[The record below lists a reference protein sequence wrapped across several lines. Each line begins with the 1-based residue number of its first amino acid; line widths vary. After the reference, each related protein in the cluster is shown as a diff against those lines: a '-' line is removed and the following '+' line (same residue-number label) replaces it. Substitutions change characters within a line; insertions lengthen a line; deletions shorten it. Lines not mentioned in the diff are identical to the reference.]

1 MALMKIPRTLP
12 RLSAPVFNDVENR
25 MRKFFETAFE
35 PELFPQAL
43 GLTPPTEIV
52 ETDEALFLTAELPG
66 MEKKD
71 VEIVVEEGVLII
83 RGEKVEEKFDGKD
96 AKPADEIRKFHL
108 VERSY
113 GSFQRAFTLPRT
125 VDASKIAADFDKGV
139 LKVVMPKLEEAKI
152 KGRKIPI
159 G

>member
-1 MALMKIPRTLP
+1 MALMKIQRPIPRVGM
-12 RLSAPVFNDVENR
+12 PVFDEVENR
-25 MRKFFETAFE
+25 MRKFLENAFE

-43 GLTPPTEIV
+43 GLMPPTEIF
-52 ETDEALFLTAELPG
+52 ETDDALVLTAELPG

-71 VEIVVEEGVLII
+71 VDIVVEDGVLFI
-83 RGEKVEEKFDGKD
+83 RGEKLEEKVNGKEGKAPED
-96 AKPADEIRKFHL
+96 IRKFHL
-108 VERSY
+108 IERSY

-125 VDASKIAADFDKGV
+125 IDPSKIAADFDKGV
-139 LKVVMPKLEEAKI
+139 LKVTMPKTEDAKV

>member
-1 MALMKIPRTLP
+1 MALMKIPRTVP
-12 RLSAPVFNDVENR
+12 RLSGPLFNDVENR

-35 PELFPQAL
+35 PELLPQAL
-43 GLTPPTEIV
+43 GLMPPTEIF
-52 ETDEALFLTAELPG
+52 ETDESLVLTAELPG
-66 MEKKD
+66 LEKKD
-71 VEIVVEEGVLII
+71 VEIVVEEGVLFI
-83 RGEKVEEKFDGKD
+83 RGEKFEEKFDAKD

-113 GSFQRAFTLPRT
+113 GTFQRAFTLPRT
-125 VDASKIAADFDKGV
+125 IDASKIVADFDKGV